1 MSELEDRKRY
11 EPAEVEP
18 RIVERWLKSGLFS
31 PEPEGT
37 AAENYSIAIPPPNVT
52 GALHM
57 GHALNNSV
65 QDCLARHH
73 RMRGQRTKWILGTD
87 HAGIATQAQVEK
99 LLASEGTSRRQI
111 GREKFVKRVWEWR
124 SRYGGTIVEQLKRLG
139 ALPDYSA
146 ERFTLDDEYVKSV
159 LTVFVALYEKGYI
172 YRDRYMVNWDPGSVS
187 AISDLEVEQHEV
199 TDTLYYIDYPLV
211 SGSGSITVATVRPE
225 TMLADTAIAV
235 NPNDDRYRRLIGEK
249 AILPLVGRKL
259 RIIADDY
266 VKPEFGTG
274 ALKITPAHDPNDF
287 EIGRRHGLAQPSVIG
302 EDGRMTD
309 EAPERF
315 RGLTVT
321 EAQREVVAA
330 LSEQGLIAR
339 TEPYHHTVPFSQR
352 SGARIEP
359 LISLQWFMAMDELA
373 KPAIEAVTSGRVR
386 FHPENYTKVYLDW
399 MHNIRPWCISR
410 QLWWGH
416 QLPVW
421 YRDLET
427 YVGETPPRGDGWIR
441 DPDVLDTWFSSAL
454 WPFATLGWPHQTAA
468 LGAFYPTDAL
478 VTARDII
485 FHWVARMIMMG
496 LEFTGSEPFSD
507 VYVHSVIQAPDGQ
520 RMSKSLG
527 TGVDPLDL
535 INGGPRP
542 PVFSDGSSPPGVFP
556 AYGADA
562 VRWGLLAMSSGQDVR
577 FSEERI
583 AQGQQLGNKLWNAAR
598 LVLLGAD
605 PQARAAAIPTAVE
618 DRWMLL
624 RLARAQTEVTWQLD
638 AFDFSQAALA
648 LYDFVYGE
656 LCDWYLELVKP
667 RLRAA
672 EPELIATLLHV
683 LTETISLAHP
693 IIPFETEEIWS
704 LIPGSEGLLAERIV
718 PAPSGAGSGGAAA
731 GAGAGH
737 PDSNVDADAAPAAE
751 AAVERTIAAV
761 QALRRWRDGAEV
773 KAGAVLPAR
782 LVAPG
787 YEQTEEHLARLARLS
802 LNGSGSDEAQ
812 TPVAAVPIPG
822 GVVEILGGAGLNRE
836 AAVAKLRGRIA
847 DVDTEL
853 TRSGSKLANE
863 GFVAKAPPHV
873 VQGERDK
880 FEQQAGERE
889 RLAAELRALGED
901 TDG

>member
-1 MSELEDRKRY
+1 
-11 EPAEVEP
+11 
-18 RIVERWLKSGLFS
+18 
-31 PEPEGT
+31 
-37 AAENYSIAIPPPNVT
+37 
-52 GALHM
+52 
-57 GHALNNSV
+57 
-65 QDCLARHH
+65 
-73 RMRGQRTKWILGTD
+73 
-87 HAGIATQAQVEK
+87 
-99 LLASEGTSRRQI
+99 
-111 GREKFVKRVWEWR
+111 
-124 SRYGGTIVEQLKRLG
+124 
-139 ALPDYSA
+139 
-146 ERFTLDDEYVKSV
+146 
-159 LTVFVALYEKGYI
+159 
-172 YRDRYMVNWDPGSVS
+172 
-187 AISDLEVEQHEV
+187 
-199 TDTLYYIDYPLV
+199 
-211 SGSGSITVATVRPE
+211 
-225 TMLADTAIAV
+225 
-235 NPNDDRYRRLIGEK
+235 
-249 AILPLVGRKL
+249 
-259 RIIADDY
+259 
-266 VKPEFGTG
+266 
-274 ALKITPAHDPNDF
+274 
-287 EIGRRHGLAQPSVIG
+287 
-302 EDGRMTD
+302 
-309 EAPERF
+309 
-315 RGLTVT
+315 
-321 EAQREVVAA
+321 
-330 LSEQGLIAR
+330 
-339 TEPYHHTVPFSQR
+339 VPFSQR
-352 SGARIEP
+352 SGTRIEP

-373 KPAIEAVTSGRVR
+373 KPAIEAVTSGRVT

-427 YVGETPPRGDGWIR
+427 YVGETPPRGDGWTR

-454 WPFATLGWPHQTAA
+454 WPFATLGWPVETAA
-468 LGAFYPTDAL
+468 LKAFYPTDAL

-496 LEFTGSEPFSD
+496 LEFTGTEPFSD
-507 VYVHSVIQAPDGQ
+507 VYVHSVIQAPDGR

-527 TGVDPLDL
+527 TGIDPLDL

-542 PVFSDGSSPPGVFP
+542 PVFEEGGEFP

-605 PQARAAAIPTAVE
+605 PTARAAAIPTAVE
-618 DRWMLL
+618 DRWMLS
-624 RLARAQTEVTWQLD
+624 RLARAQAEVTRQLD

-667 RLRAA
+667 RLRAS

-704 LIPGSEGLLAERIV
+704 LIPGSEGLLAQRVV
-718 PAPSGAGSGGAAA
+718 PALSATESGTESGGAAA
-731 GAGAGH
+731 GG
-737 PDSNVDADAAPAAE
+737 ADAEAE
-751 AAVERTIAAV
+751 VERTIAAI

-782 LVAPG
+782 LLAPG
-787 YEQTEEHLARLARLS
+787 YEQTAEHLARLARLS
-802 LNGSGSDEAQ
+802 LNGDARVGGSNTQ

-822 GVVEILGGAGLNRE
+822 GVVEILGGAGLDRD
-836 AAVAKLRGRIA
+836 AAIAKLRARIA
-847 DVDTEL
+847 EVDTEL
-853 TRSGSKLANE
+853 DRARGKLANE
-863 GFVAKAPPHV
+863 RFVAKAPPRV

-880 FEQQAGERE
+880 LEQLIDERE

-901 TDG
+901 ADG